1 MKLQILPNW
10 CKKIGLV
17 IFIISFII
25 GSGDDFREGFN
36 SGYNSTR
43 NSETTKTLENEKN
56 VNEQLNDL
64 NQPTFLFKTF
74 GETGLHIFEILSI
87 FGMLI
92 YMLSKEKIEDDYIHK
107 LRFESYKLSSI
118 IWLLAAIL
126 IYAFNENFK
135 LSIDYFIFLFIWTY
149 LITFFIKKR
158 IY

>member
-1 MKLQILPNW
+1 MKTQILPNW
-10 CKKIGLV
+10 CKKLGLT
-17 IFIISFII
+17 IFFVGSII
-25 GSGDDFREGFN
+25 GGSDDFLGGFYDGLN
-36 SGYNSTR
+36 GLPYKSTPGSSYFSR
-43 NSETTKTLENEKN
+43 ML
-56 VNEQLNDL
+56 
-64 NQPTFLFKTF
+64 
-74 GETGLHIFEILSI
+74 GESWLHFFEIIGIL
-87 FGMLI
+87 GMLI
-92 YMLSKEKIEDDYIHK
+92 YMISKEKIEDDYIHK